1 MSKSRTAQFS
11 KPACKQVEN
20 ILFML
25 RTYLRTFASGDGG
38 GGGDGGGREE
48 VLGRL
53 GEMEASLVEGLAK
66 MKRMLREDVDDQKV
80 RALL

>member
-1 MSKSRTAQFS
+1 
-11 KPACKQVEN
+11 
-20 ILFML
+20 ML